1 MITLARIQ
9 LFLTLVRVQLTMRA
23 LFVLEHIGVRKDVFC
38 LNAILVFNRC
48 SRILES
54 NVFLSLSA
62 LPALLAEVS
71 TAGHVTSGVGEPWSR
86 IFNSNRKSLFELHA
100 YIF

>member
-1 MITLARIQ
+1 ML
-9 LFLTLVRVQLTMRA
+9 
-23 LFVLEHIGVRKDVFC
+23 GSDVFC
-38 LNAILVFNRC
+38 LNAILVFDRC

-62 LPALLAEVS
+62 LPTLLAEVS